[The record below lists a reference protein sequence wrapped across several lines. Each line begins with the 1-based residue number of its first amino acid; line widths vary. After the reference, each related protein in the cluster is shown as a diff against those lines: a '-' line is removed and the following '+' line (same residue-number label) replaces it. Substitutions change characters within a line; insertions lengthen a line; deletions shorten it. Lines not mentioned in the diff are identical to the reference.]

1 MDANSAYF
9 PCFGES
15 FFLESHTFYVMRIV
29 RTNGWMRMVWRTIR
43 ATGCMLLSFLNID
56 SEDVKRATEILLLI
70 FFPKSGRT
78 YASCTPF
85 SHTMHNGVEKKFMIQ
100 SYKYTME
107 RTKLIKQHLVY
118 TYMLEIRD
126 GYIKISR
133 NRT

>member
-85 SHTMHNGVEKKFMIQ
+85 SHTMHNGVEKIHDPIIQ
-100 SYKYTME
+100 IHNGEDKINQTTLS
-107 RTKLIKQHLVY
+107 I
-118 TYMLEIRD
+118 
-126 GYIKISR
+126 YIYVR
-133 NRT
+133 NQRWLYQDFTE

>member
-9 PCFGES
+9 LCFGES

-56 SEDVKRATEILLLI
+56 SEDMKRATEILLLI

-85 SHTMHNGVEKKFMIQ
+85 SHTMHNGVEKIHDPIIQ
-100 SYKYTME
+100 IHNGEDKINQTTLS
-107 RTKLIKQHLVY
+107 I
-118 TYMLEIRD
+118 
-126 GYIKISR
+126 YIYVR
-133 NRT
+133 NQRWLYQDFTE

>member
-56 SEDVKRATEILLLI
+56 SEDMKRATEILLLI

-85 SHTMHNGVEKKFMIQ
+85 SHTMHNGVEKIHDPIIQ
-100 SYKYTME
+100 IHNGEDKINQTTLS
-107 RTKLIKQHLVY
+107 I
-118 TYMLEIRD
+118 
-126 GYIKISR
+126 YIYVR
-133 NRT
+133 NQRWLYQDFTE